1 MPIADRHHEYMNAV
15 KERLERAGLRVE
27 LDDRNEKIGFK
38 IREAQ
43 LAKIPY
49 MLVAGDKEAE
59 AGTLSVRKRGGVDL
73 GTQSVD
79 EFLAF
84 VLKEVAEKTIN

>member
-1 MPIADRHHEYMNAV
+1 MNAV

-59 AGTLSVRKRGGVDL
+59 SGTLSVRKRGGVDL
-73 GTQSVD
+73 GTQSLD
-79 EFLAF
+79 DFLSF
-84 VLKEVAEKTIN
+84 ILKEVAKKTIS

>member
-1 MPIADRHHEYMNAV
+1 MKQV
-15 KERLERAGLRVE
+15 KERLEGAGLRVE

-73 GTQSVD
+73 GTQTID
-79 EFLAF
+79 DFLSA

>member
-1 MPIADRHHEYMNAV
+1 MQAV

-43 LAKIPY
+43 LSKVPY
-49 MLVAGDKEAE
+49 MIILGDKEQETGMYA
-59 AGTLSVRKRGGVDL
+59 VRSRSEGDL
-73 GTQSVD
+73 GVMS
-79 EFLAF
+79 
-84 VLKEVAEKTIN
+84 KEDFFSRILGEISSKKVK